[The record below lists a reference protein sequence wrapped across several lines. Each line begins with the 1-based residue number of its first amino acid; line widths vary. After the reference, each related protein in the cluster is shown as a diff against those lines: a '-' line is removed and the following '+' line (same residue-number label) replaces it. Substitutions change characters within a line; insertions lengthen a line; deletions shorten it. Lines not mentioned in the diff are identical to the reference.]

1 MTTIS
6 TMAIKQARRQN
17 QPSTIAAPQASQAR
31 VERNQPVQPPRAL
44 ARAACSSRR
53 SPVVSVSGV
62 GAGSGRS
69 LT

>member
-6 TMAIKQARRQN
+6 TMAITQTRRQN
-17 QPSTIAAPQASQAR
+17 QPSTIAAPQASQTG
-31 VERNQPVQPPRAL
+31 VERSQPLQPPRAL

-53 SPVVSVSGV
+53 SPAASVSGV
-62 GAGSGRS
+62 GVRSGRS